1 MVSSSSSF
9 LSDSPSTSSPTTRTR
24 PFLSFPYPTPLFRF
38 PRIPLSNATLRLRL
52 RVSSSQQENYGSP
65 ELFQRNNSIAD
76 FMRFKRGT
84 DGGSGELQTALVR
97 YRKKFPWSLLR
108 PFLQV
113 E

>member
-1 MVSSSSSF
+1 MVSCSSSF

-24 PFLSFPYPTPLFRF
+24 PFLSFPYPTP
-38 PRIPLSNATLRLRL
+38 
-52 RVSSSQQENYGSP
+52 
-65 ELFQRNNSIAD
+65 LFQRNNSIAD